1 VLEALLS
8 FEATACF
15 DFGLFLGVSFHGR
28 HGAFLPLD
36 VGFNGKATMPQLRG
50 GCPMI

>member
-1 VLEALLS
+1 LR
-8 FEATACF
+8 FEAATF
-15 DFGLFLGVSFHGR
+15 GGFGLFFGVSFHGR

-36 VGFNGKATMPQLRG
+36 GGFNRKATMPQVRG